1 MERLENQPS
10 EWDDHL
16 LAQALESEQRR
27 EQEEQKLQ
35 EDEELKKLQV
45 STNNIDLIK
54 YYDFHWKIYWPKD
67 QVTWLKADRFQP
79 QEGSLDCAL
88 NTISLLYL

>member
-1 MERLENQPS
+1 MERLENQPC

-35 EDEELKKLQV
+35 EDEQLKKLQV
-45 STNNIDLIK
+45 LTNVIDLIK
-54 YYDFHWKIYWPKD
+54 VLSASHFFHWEI
-67 QVTWLKADRFQP
+67 QWLKGQGTGLKVDRFRSQA
-79 QEGSLDCAL
+79 G
-88 NTISLLYL
+88 

>member
-1 MERLENQPS
+1 MFILVLGLKEMERLENQPC

-35 EDEELKKLQV
+35 EDEKLKKLQV
-45 STNNIDLIK
+45 LTNDIDLIK
-54 YYDFHWKIYWPKD
+54 CSQPPIFFIEKYSDPK
-67 QVTWLKADRFQP
+67 VRV
-79 QEGSLDCAL
+79 LD
-88 NTISLLYL
+88 

>member
-1 MERLENQPS
+1 MERLENQPC

-45 STNNIDLIK
+45 FNKWYWFDKVLSASHF
-54 YYDFHWKIYWPKD
+54 FHWEIQWIKG
-67 QVTWLKADRFQP
+67 QGTGLKVDRFRSQA
-79 QEGSLDCAL
+79 G
-88 NTISLLYL
+88 

>member
-1 MERLENQPS
+1 MFILVLRLKEMERLENQPC

-45 STNNIDLIK
+45 LTNHIDLIK
-54 YYDFHWKIYWPKD
+54 YSQPLIFFIEKYSD
-67 QVTWLKADRFQP
+67 LKVRV
-79 QEGSLDCAL
+79 LD
-88 NTISLLYL
+88 